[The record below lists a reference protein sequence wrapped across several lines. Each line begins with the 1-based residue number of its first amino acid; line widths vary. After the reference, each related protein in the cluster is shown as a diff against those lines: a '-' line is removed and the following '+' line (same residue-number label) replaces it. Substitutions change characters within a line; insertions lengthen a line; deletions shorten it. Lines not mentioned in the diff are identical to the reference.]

1 MYQIENGKEWDEELY
16 HTLMDKRIRSSK
28 EAKDI
33 KQKLEYEGALPT
45 LPNHYDWLM
54 LCVSYCLIHRYGQN
68 EQRKI
73 IPAPDTAGTEIS
85 SGGFKTAFQE
95 YHHLWLAVLSDT
107 LFEIKGSPCTAND
120 LGDYIHN
127 LWHTGAVEL
136 DKFWQR
142 CKEFKPDSELAQRQ
156 EFLSELVKMA
166 AKNSEKRRVIKSPN
180 SFSSSS
186 DPVRPLESDLVQTMT
201 KVLQSMGKGVQRLV
215 FQESGVRYDF
225 YLLQFSEYNDWDK
238 IHERFCSALGM
249 EENAVVAER
258 KTGLSHAYKLKIK
271 RPENTWQH
279 LDKVFL
285 QTALQQYSGNAVLPL
300 CLGADEIGKPVFDDL
315 HKARHILVGGTTGAG
330 KSVMVRTLLHSLFE
344 LIPSEKAEIAIFD
357 SANDYAVF
365 KDKQN
370 LWNGEI
376 HGNRDEMRG
385 LLETFVEEMDNR
397 LNMLKEYNATEIRL
411 LPENIRPKYLIILVE
426 ELAALLDNDKEAE
439 KPLVQLLQEGRK
451 TGIHLIM
458 ATQEPDSK
466 TFSARLRANIPSRI
480 ALKVS
485 KPGSSEMILGETGAE
500 NLLGRGDHL
509 VKWDN
514 GTPFFLHGFDV

>member
-1 MYQIENGKEWDEELY
+1 MYQIESGKEWDEELY
-16 HTLMDKRIRSSK
+16 HALMDRRIRSSK
-28 EAKDI
+28 EAKEI
-33 KQKLEYEGALPT
+33 KHKLEYEGALPT
-45 LPNHYDWLM
+45 LSNHYDWLM
-54 LCVSYCLIHRYGQN
+54 LCVSYCLINGYGQT

-73 IPAPDTAGTEIS
+73 IPAPDTAGVEIS

-120 LGDYIHN
+120 LTDYIHN

-156 EFLSELVKMA
+156 EFLSELAELAVK
-166 AKNSEKRRVIKSPN
+166 NTDKRHKIPRPSGEGSNPDFISSPGKGLI
-180 SFSSSS
+180 SS
-186 DPVRPLESDLVQTMT
+186 MT
-201 KVLQSMGKGVQRLV
+201 EALQSMGKGVQKLE
-215 FQESGVRYDF
+215 FLESGVRYDF

-249 EENAVVAER
+249 EENTVVAER

-271 RPENTWQH
+271 RPTWQH
-279 LDKVFL
+279 LDKAFF
-285 QTALQQYSGNAVLPL
+285 QTALQQYNGNAVLPL
-300 CLGADEIGKPVFDDL
+300 CLGADETGKPVFNDL

-344 LIPSEKAEIAIFD
+344 LMPSEKAEIAVFD
-357 SANDYAVF
+357 PANDYAVF
-365 KDKQN
+365 KDKPN

-376 HGNRDEMRG
+376 YGNRDEMRG
-385 LLETFVEEMDNR
+385 ILEDFVAEMDRR
-397 LNMLKEYNATEIRL
+397 LSLLKEYNATEIRL
-411 LPENIRPKYLIILVE
+411 LPENVRPKYLIILVE

-466 TFSARLRANIPSRI
+466 TFTARLRANIPSRI

-500 NLLGRGDHL
+500 DLLGKGDHL